1 MKKKKKRMKM
11 ERERVT
17 GKMYEEG
24 ERESVK
30 IKWVGNERTMG
41 NEIRETRDSA
51 LFCSNSKSIF
61 FPKPKIISSL
71 HAM

>member
-1 MKKKKKRMKM
+1 MKKKKRMKM

-41 NEIRETRDSA
+41 NNYTLVLA
-51 LFCSNSKSIF
+51 Y
-61 FPKPKIISSL
+61 KI
-71 HAM
+71 